1 MVITP
6 KNILLL
12 TMVLFILF
20 SCNRINNT
28 DKEDILVQIDDMVLT
43 KSELKTATPQNLSH
57 EDSIDYTQNYIT
69 RWVKS
74 KLLLRKAELNLTPEE
89 KDVSQILENYR
100 ASLLIHKYKQKLLLQ
115 KYSPLIAHS
124 EIEGYYNDMK
134 ENFKLDKGIIQG
146 VFIKVPLNA
155 PKLAKLKEWYKSDN
169 PEDSIAL
176 EDYCYQNAS
185 KYENFLDKWVTVDNI
200 SKLLPIAFPDDDNFL
215 KYQNNFEVDDS
226 TSHYFVSIRDYHL
239 PQEVSPLQFVEDR
252 IKAILLNKKRIE
264 FIKDLEEELYQ
275 EGIKE
280 KVIKFY

>member
-6 KNILLL
+6 KNITYLIIVFF
-12 TMVLFILF
+12 TIL

-28 DKEDILVQIDDMVLT
+28 NGKDIVVQIDDMVLT
-43 KSELKTATPQNLSH
+43 KSELKASTPQNLSH
-57 EDSIDYTQNYIT
+57 EDSIDYTQNFIT

-89 KDVSQILENYR
+89 KDVTQILENYR

-115 KYSPLIAHS
+115 KYSPLITQS
-124 EIEGYYNDMK
+124 EIEEYYNDMK
-134 ENFKLDKGIIQG
+134 DNFKLDNSIIKGIY
-146 VFIKVPLNA
+146 IKLPLNA
-155 PKLAKLKEWYKSDN
+155 PKLNQLKKWYKSDN

-176 EDYCYQNAS
+176 EEYCYQNAA
-185 KYENFLDKWVTVDNI
+185 KYENFLDKWVTVENI
-200 SKLLPIAFPDDDNFL
+200 SKLLPVPIPSNNNFL
-215 KYQNNFEVDDS
+215 KYQNHYEVDDS

-239 PQEVSPLQFVEDR
+239 PLEIAPLQFVEDK